1 MKNPFLDFHAVPY
14 QKKQM
19 PLDRIVRA
27 RQEIM
32 DGIVEGY
39 LQLVEEEVKDLVWLV
54 EDSHVVRTY
63 TAAVDRVRD
72 LHYDQDDIEDFCA
85 ELDSAKRIPY
95 TISGPAGIYL
105 SALINHAPEERI
117 VLRPQD
123 FDRTFHF
130 LGYRL
135 PENKTLILQGNVGD
149 FIGAG
154 LSGGRLVVEG
164 SVGNWCGAGMMNGEI
179 LVTGSVGQKTG
190 EWMRDGEIH
199 VDDTIGSVGRSR
211 FGGKIYQRGKLV
223 VPQDLDAQ

>member
-32 DGIVEGY
+32 DGIVESY

>member
-1 MKNPFLDFHAVPY
+1 VKNPFLDFRLLPY
-14 QKKQM
+14 EKKEI
-19 PLDRIVRA
+19 PLNRIVRA

-32 DGIVEGY
+32 DGILEGY
-39 LQLVEEEVKDLVWLV
+39 LQLVEEEVKDLAWLV
-54 EDSHVVRTY
+54 EGSHVARTY
-63 TAAVDRVRD
+63 TAAVSKVRD
-72 LHYDQDDIEDFCA
+72 LHYNQDDIEDFCA

-123 FDRTFHF
+123 FDRSFHF

-135 PENKTLILQGNVGD
+135 PEGKTLILQGNVGD

-154 LSGGRLVVEG
+154 LSGGHLVVEG

-179 LVTGSVGQKTG
+179 LVTGCVGQKTG
-190 EWMRDGEIH
+190 EWMRGGEIQ
-199 VDDTIGSVGRSR
+199 VDGSIGSVGRGR

-223 VPQDLDAQ
+223 VLQDLDVQ